1 MAGTLILP
9 GHWYSICLFHIIRHV
24 IPDCGILCRSA
35 LLLADRSGTT
45 QSVDKM
51 TYPKEKT

>member
-9 GHWYSICLFHIIRHV
+9 DHWYSICLFHIVRHV
-24 IPDCGILCRSA
+24 IPDCGMLCRSA
-35 LLLADRSGTT
+35 LLLAGRSGNN